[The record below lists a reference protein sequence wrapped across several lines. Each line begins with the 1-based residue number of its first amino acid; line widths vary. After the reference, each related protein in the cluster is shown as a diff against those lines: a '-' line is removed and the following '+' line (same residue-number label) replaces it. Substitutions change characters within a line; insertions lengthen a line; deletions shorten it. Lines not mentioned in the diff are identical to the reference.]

1 MPSTFFFNPEND
13 LALAVGSPRF
23 TPPKGALAVRRA
35 GRLLPLF
42 WAGADDEV
50 LVDSL
55 DCAEEAE
62 RLKSRF
68 GLDGHIVTTAQ
79 PYNVPEP
86 WGWSLYTRNLFADS
100 GIDASMLPDDTTLET
115 LRQLSHRRT
124 SIDINRDLGIDSDL
138 LPVEAATLEDARKAI
153 GHWGKAVI
161 KLPWSSSGRGVI
173 YSFASPEETLHGYL
187 RGMIRRQGSVIL
199 EPYRDRIQDFAMLF
213 YSDGTTA
220 RFRGLSMFITDGR
233 GFYSGNLVMR
243 QEDMSG
249 RLPFDHRI
257 WASRLEHSLTKI
269 IAPAYRGWMGVDMM
283 TCRGLDGNMEVVPC
297 VEINLRKTMGVA
309 ALFAAQRIS
318 TPGSVHRLSTG
329 PDGIEIERLPDAYT
343 LPSMP

>member
-79 PYNVPEP
+79 LYNVPEP

-100 GIDASMLPDDTTLET
+100 G
-115 LRQLSHRRT
+115 
-124 SIDINRDLGIDSDL
+124 
-138 LPVEAATLEDARKAI
+138 KAI

-243 QEDMSG
+243 QKDMAG
-249 RLPFDHRI
+249 RLPFDHSI